1 MFILGK
7 HAKDTVKHAYNFCV
21 RASMTL
27 RILGL
32 GGCGVL
38 RQEDWEFEPT
48 VSYE

>member
-1 MFILGK
+1 MVCLYWGNMLI
-7 HAKDTVKHAYNFCV
+7 TFCV
-21 RASMTL
+21 VASMTL